1 MMEII
6 TISTTEITMIMTTET
21 ITIMTTVNTSTTII
35 IGRTSITMI
44 GTTSISVNGTI
55 SMKVIMIMI
64 GKISMDIGDHTIW
77 YYTTDPD
84 MEWYYCDIYDQY
96 YKASIICIK
105 SIII

>member
-1 MMEII
+1 
-6 TISTTEITMIMTTET
+6 
-21 ITIMTTVNTSTTII
+21 
-35 IGRTSITMI
+35 MI
-44 GTTSISVNGTI
+44 GTTSILVIGITSI
-55 SMKVIMIMI
+55 LMKMIMI

-96 YKASIICIK
+96 YKVSIICIK